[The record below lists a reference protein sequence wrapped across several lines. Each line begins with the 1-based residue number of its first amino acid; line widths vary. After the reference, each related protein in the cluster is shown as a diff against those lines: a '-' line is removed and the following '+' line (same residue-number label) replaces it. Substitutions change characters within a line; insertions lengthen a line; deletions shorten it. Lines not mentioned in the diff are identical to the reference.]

1 MTIEQIK
8 DLMDKEVITQV
19 IDPAEIEKLSD
30 EQIQDK
36 FITLV
41 GYPIDM
47 AAEPAMVN
55 EEPEA
60 TSEPEVINEP
70 EVEEPVVEETEEE

>member
-8 DLMDKEVITQV
+8 DLMDKEVITHV
-19 IDPAEIEKLSD
+19 IDLAEIEKLSD

-47 AAEPAMVN
+47 ATEPAMVN
-55 EEPEA
+55 EEPE
-60 TSEPEVINEP
+60 VVNEP